1 MQIVLNKIIS
11 FEPLEGNVESGW
23 KLELSTT
30 SSGGA
35 PSRVF
40 IHQKFYGP
48 KPGFTGATSDYS
60 ADTPEVEW
68 TEPKYLRVATEP
80 EIQALTAVDPKV
92 SSDPADYPT
101 LGVTIGSGGSVER
114 LLSIAKF
121 GFYKY
126 LTNQVTEYHT
136 TWDSAQARYLE
147 AKAGLLSLVI
157 EEDGSVEAP
166 ILITIV
172 GRTPIRNGTLN
183 DVFPGDV
190 VRFAATRGSG
200 DYSFSVS
207 KDSCVINS
215 ETGRFV
221 AGPSSTGSVNI
232 VVTDNVSG
240 STSYHTL
247 RVVDPTESSSTSEV
261 LQDV

>member
-1 MQIVLNKIIS
+1 MQIELHKTIS
-11 FEPLEGNVESGW
+11 FDPQEGNVENGW
-23 KLELSTT
+23 KLELLTT

-48 KPGFTGATSDYS
+48 KPGFTGSTSDYNVATS
-60 ADTPEVEW
+60 EVEW
-68 TEPKYLRVATEP
+68 TEAKYLRVATES
-80 EIQALTAVDPKV
+80 EVRDITAGDPKIGN
-92 SSDPADYPT
+92 DPEDYPT
-101 LGVTIGSGGSVER
+101 LGVTIGSGQ
-114 LLSIAKF
+114 SIQRFLRVANF

-157 EEDGSVEAP
+157 EEDGSAEAP
-166 ILITIV
+166 LLITIM

-207 KDSCVINS
+207 KDSCIINS

-221 AGPSSTGSVNI
+221 AGPTSTGSVNI
-232 VVTDNVSG
+232 VVTDNVTG
-240 STSYHTL
+240 STSHRTL
-247 RVVDPTESSSTSEV
+247 RVVDPVESSSTSEV